1 MRGMN
6 GQHLAGTRQ
15 ELEVW
20 RKKHGGR
27 GRRIPEE
34 LWSRAARVARTEG
47 VYETARALR
56 LDYERLKGRIGVSGS
71 TDGQDGRPAPS
82 TFVELPM
89 GLLGGGGTIVELVG
103 RGGEQMRI
111 HLARASAADLVRLA
125 EAFWSQR
132 S

>member
-1 MRGMN
+1 MRATG
-6 GQHLAGTRQ
+6 GQHFTATRREF
-15 ELEVW
+15 ELW
-20 RKKHGGR
+20 RKKHGGK

-34 LWSRAARVARTEG
+34 LWSRAARMARREG

-56 LDYERLKGRIGVSGS
+56 LDYERLKGRVGLSGS
-71 TDGQDGRPAPS
+71 TDGQDGCPAPS

-89 GLLGGGGTIVELVG
+89 GLLAGGGTIVELVG
-103 RGGEQMRI
+103 RGGQQMRI
-111 HLARASAADLVRLA
+111 HLSCASAADLVRLA